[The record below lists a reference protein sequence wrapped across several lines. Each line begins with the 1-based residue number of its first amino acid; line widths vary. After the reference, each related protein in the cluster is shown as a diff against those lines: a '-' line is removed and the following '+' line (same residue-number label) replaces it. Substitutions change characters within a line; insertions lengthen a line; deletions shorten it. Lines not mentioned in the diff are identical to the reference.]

1 MKTLGTY
8 KRMSVNEDGDL
19 EITFAISNYLSKKEC
34 QLLKKEQIYSLDIEE
49 KKDRKTLQQNRY
61 LWKLCSLL
69 AQKINGDND
78 AMNIYCDALV
88 NASIKCEYYMALPE
102 AEKTL
107 KKAYRVVRQVD
118 KRNYN
123 GVEMIVYQV
132 FAGSSK
138 FNKEEEGKII
148 DYLLDLA
155 EVNEMNIDYWEGMIK

>member
-8 KRMSVNEDGDL
+8 KRMSINEDGDL
-19 EITFAISNYLSKKEC
+19 EITFSISNYLSKKEC

-49 KKDRKTLQQNRY
+49 KKGRKTLQQNRY

-69 AQKINGDND
+69 AQKINADND
-78 AMNIYCDALV
+78 AINIYCDALV
-88 NASIKCEYYMALPE
+88 NASIKCEYYMGLPE

-107 KKAYRVVRQVD
+107 KKTYRVVRQVD
-118 KRNYN
+118 KRDYN

-132 FAGSSK
+132 FSGSSK

-155 EVNEMNIDYWEGMIK
+155 VQNGINIDYWEEMLK